1 LLQRERTSTND
12 IQRLVNQLASAAPQL
27 LEGEAL
33 VSYLLDDLLR
43 PLLSAGRMKLA
54 MSVLP
59 VLATALRSGTGE
71 KHAARVGNAAN
82 VLVSELSTTQPQQLD
97 PLHDPAGG
105 NGSAAAALPL
115 EASTAIEQFLTTLW
129 RGNQERGLWQTVHGI
144 HGSLL
149 LLQLL
154 EGPQSVEAIAAYA
167 AESGGDWA

>member
-1 LLQRERTSTND
+1 
-12 IQRLVNQLASAAPQL
+12 
-27 LEGEAL
+27 
-33 VSYLLDDLLR
+33 
-43 PLLSAGRMKLA
+43 
-54 MSVLP
+54 
-59 VLATALRSGTGE
+59 
-71 KHAARVGNAAN
+71 VGNAAN